1 MLTRVLSLAALASLA
16 ACVDTVDEPSLG
28 SADQA
33 ATKCLTCDDNGLPPG
48 SWQQAP
54 LQLGPTVLGPA
65 GIALP
70 SGTIR
75 ALCQPGTATTT
86 ATGTSCALAVEWST
100 WAGVDPVRSDLLRY
114 IIRVGA
120 GKGDLVSN
128 PATGTATAG
137 AFGLARTALTTPW
150 NERVQSII
158 TAGMTVNV
166 DFYSY
171 AVEICIKTEFTPD
184 CPAAYSYQELA
195 AAGNL
200 FANRR
205 EVVIGGHA
213 ANAPDESQR
222 VCPGGLTICNH
233 YSART
238 LYSAATCGY
247 AGATAQRYPTTCT
260 DPAGGPAFDYPVQVF
275 TTWNPAVMGAAPY
288 GGPML

>member
-1 MLTRVLSLAALASLA
+1 MLTRVVPLAAVISLA
-16 ACVDTVDEPSLG
+16 ACVDTLDEPALG
-28 SADQA
+28 AADQA
-33 ATKCLTCDDNGLPPG
+33 ATKCTTCDDNGLPPG

-54 LQLGPTVLGPA
+54 VQLGSSVLGPA

-70 SGTIR
+70 SGAIR

-86 ATGTSCALAVEWST
+86 ATGTSCALAIEWST

-120 GKGDLVSN
+120 GKGDVVFN
-128 PATGTATAG
+128 PATGTSTAG
-137 AFGLARTALTTPW
+137 AFGLARAALTTPW

-200 FANRR
+200 FANRP

-222 VCPGGLTICNH
+222 VCPGGLRVCNH

-238 LYSAATCGY
+238 LYSGATCGY
-247 AGATAQRYPTTCT
+247 AGTTAQRYPTSCA

-275 TTWNPAVMGAAPY
+275 TTWDPAVMGAAPY